1 MGSPGTPHQ
10 PAPQPAGM
18 EARQWCGDLRPADGG
33 RTVTLCGWV
42 DRRRDHG
49 GVIFIDLRDR
59 SGTVQITV
67 DPELAGSDPAA
78 REAFAAAFETAS
90 HLRNETVL
98 QVSGRLRERPAESIN
113 ERLATGQVEV
123 VASAITVLNAVKG
136 NLPFPVSVHDEEN
149 TREEL
154 RLRHRYLD
162 LRRERMNGNL
172 RLRHQ
177 VVKTIRAFLAGAGPA
192 EAGEGF
198 IEVETP
204 VLTRSTPEGARD
216 YLVPSRVCGGEWFA
230 LPQSPQLFKQLLMV
244 GGLERYYQIARCFR
258 DEDLRADRQPEF
270 TQLDMEMSFLDQE
283 QILALNERLIAAI
296 WKQVKGVE
304 LPRPFPRL
312 SWHEAMERYGTDRP
326 DTRYGLELVTVSDL
340 VAGMGFKVF
349 SGAVAAGGAVKV
361 LPVPGGNAAI
371 SNVRIK
377 PGGDVFSEAQKAG
390 AGGLAFIRVRENGEI
405 DTIGAIK
412 DNLSPE
418 VKAELLA
425 RTGAQ
430 PGTLLLF
437 GAGDTATVNKALDRV
452 RQFLA
457 RELALVPKDP
467 RAGTSQGAASG
478 AEGAEAGAAEAAA
491 SEGWHFL
498 WVVDFPMFDYNAEE
512 QRYEALHHPFCA
524 PNAEDLGDDPAQWA
538 AKLPGARAQAYDLV
552 LNGLELG
559 GGSLRIHD
567 SALQRQVLQTIG
579 LPLEEAERQFGFLLE
594 ALDMGAP
601 PHGGIA
607 FGLDRMT
614 MLLAGEESIRDTI
627 AFPKTQQARC
637 LMTQAPAGVAGK
649 QLEELHVA
657 STWTEEA

>member
-1 MGSPGTPHQ
+1 MRSHG
-10 PAPQPAGM
+10 
-18 EARQWCGDLRPADGG
+18 CGDLRADHAGQA
-33 RTVTLCGWV
+33 VQLCGWV

-49 GVIFIDLRDR
+49 GVIFVDLRDR

-67 DPELAGSDPAA
+67 DPDLG
-78 REAFAAAFETAS
+78 AAAFAVAE

-98 QVSGRLRERPAESIN
+98 RVSGTVRPRPPESLN
-113 ERLATGQVEV
+113 ERLATGAIEV
-123 VASAITVLNAVKG
+123 LAHEITVLNALKA
-136 NLPFPVSVHDEEN
+136 NLPFPVSVHDEEAV
-149 TREEL
+149 REEL
-154 RLRHRYLD
+154 RLKYRYLD
-162 LRRERMNGNL
+162 LRRERMARNL
-172 RLRHQ
+172 RLRHAT
-177 VVKTIRAFLAGAGPA
+177 VRAIRAFLE
-192 EAGEGF
+192 EAEGF
-198 IEVETP
+198 LEVETP

-216 YLVPSRVCGGEWFA
+216 YLVPSRVSGGEWFA

-244 GGLERYYQIARCFR
+244 GGVERYYQIARCFR

-283 QILALNERLIAAI
+283 RILALNEGLIASV
-296 WKQVKGVE
+296 WKAVKGVE

-312 SWHEAMERYGTDRP
+312 TWAEAMERYGTDRP
-326 DTRYGLELVTVSDL
+326 DTRYGLELVNVSDL
-340 VAGMGFKVF
+340 VADMGFKVF

-361 LPVPGGNAAI
+361 LPVPGGNEAI

-412 DNLSPE
+412 DNLSE
-418 VKAELLA
+418 AKKAELLT

-437 GAGDTATVNKALDRV
+437 GAGDSATVNKALDRV

-457 RELALVPKDP
+457 RELGLVPAD
-467 RAGTSQGAASG
+467 RDNAL
-478 AEGAEAGAAEAAA
+478 
-491 SEGWHFL
+491 WNFL
-498 WVVDFPMFDYNAEE
+498 WVVDFPMFEFNKDEN
-512 QRYEALHHPFCA
+512 RYEALHHPFCA
-524 PNAEDLGDDPAQWA
+524 PNAEDLGSDPAAWA
-538 AKLPGARAQAYDLV
+538 ERLPTARAQAYDLV

-579 LPLEEAERQFGFLLE
+579 LPLEQANRQFGFLME
-594 ALDMGAP
+594 ALDLGAP

-607 FGLDRMT
+607 YGLDRIV

-637 LMTQAPAGVAGK
+637 LLTGAPADVDDK
-649 QLEELHVA
+649 QLRELHVA
-657 STWTEEA
+657 STWVAEEPDKAPV

>member
-1 MGSPGTPHQ
+1 MRSHG
-10 PAPQPAGM
+10 
-18 EARQWCGDLRPADGG
+18 CGDLRADQVGQD
-33 RTVTLCGWV
+33 VQLCGWV

-67 DPELAGSDPAA
+67 DPELAGGDPAV
-78 REAFAAAFETAS
+78 REAFAAVFETAS

-98 QVSGRLRERPAESIN
+98 QVVGTLRPRPAESIN
-113 ERLATGQVEV
+113 ERLATGRIEV
-123 VASAITVLNAVKG
+123 VASALTVLNAVKG

-177 VVKTIRAFLAGAGPA
+177 VVKTIRAFLAGAGPR

-244 GGLERYYQIARCFR
+244 GGMERYYQIARCFR

-270 TQLDMEMSFLDQE
+270 TQLDIEMSFLDQE

-296 WKQVKGVE
+296 WKEVKGIE
-304 LPRPFPRL
+304 LPLPFPRL
-312 SWHEAMERYGTDRP
+312 TWHEAMERYGTDRP

-349 SGAVAAGGAVKV
+349 SGAVAAGGSVKV
-361 LPVPGGNAAI
+361 LPVPGGNEAI

-377 PGGDVFSEAQKAG
+377 PGGDVFSEAQAAG

-412 DNLSPE
+412 DNLSE
-418 VKAELLA
+418 DKKAELLE
-425 RTGAQ
+425 RTGAT

-457 RELALVPKDP
+457 RELGLVPKVQ
-467 RAGTSQGAASG
+467 AGASG
-478 AEGAEAGAAEAAA
+478 EGKGAEER
-491 SEGWHFL
+491 WNFL
-498 WVVDFPMFDYNAEE
+498 WVVDFPMFEFNADEN
-512 QRYEALHHPFCA
+512 RLEALHHPFCA
-524 PNAEDLGDDPAQWA
+524 PNAEDLGDDPATWA
-538 AKLPGARAQAYDLV
+538 ANLPTARAQAYDLV

-567 SALQRQVLQTIG
+567 SALQRQVLQAIG

-637 LMTQAPAGVAGK
+637 LLTQAPAGVAAK

-657 STWTEEA
+657 STWVEEE

>member
-1 MGSPGTPHQ
+1 MRSHG
-10 PAPQPAGM
+10 
-18 EARQWCGDLRPADGG
+18 CGDLRADHAGQA
-33 RTVTLCGWV
+33 VQLCGWV

-49 GVIFIDLRDR
+49 GVIFVDLRDR

-67 DPELAGSDPAA
+67 DPDLG
-78 REAFAAAFETAS
+78 AAAFAVAE

-98 QVSGRLRERPAESIN
+98 RVSGTVRPRPPESLN
-113 ERLATGQVEV
+113 ERLATGAIEV
-123 VASAITVLNAVKG
+123 LAHEITVLNALKA
-136 NLPFPVSVHDEEN
+136 NLPFPVSVHDEEAV
-149 TREEL
+149 REEL
-154 RLRHRYLD
+154 RLKYRYLD
-162 LRRERMNGNL
+162 LRRERMARNL
-172 RLRHQ
+172 RLRHAT
-177 VVKTIRAFLAGAGPA
+177 VRAIRAFLE
-192 EAGEGF
+192 EAEGF
-198 IEVETP
+198 LEVETP

-216 YLVPSRVCGGEWFA
+216 YLVPSRVSGGEWFA

-244 GGLERYYQIARCFR
+244 GGIERYYQIARCFR

-283 QILALNERLIAAI
+283 QILALNEGLIASVWNA
-296 WKQVKGVE
+296 VKGVE

-312 SWHEAMERYGTDRP
+312 TWAEAMERYGTDRP
-326 DTRYGLELVTVSDL
+326 DTRYGLELVNVSDL
-340 VAGMGFKVF
+340 VADMGFKVF

-361 LPVPGGNAAI
+361 LPVPGGNEAI

-412 DNLSPE
+412 DNLSE
-418 VKAELLA
+418 AKKAELLE

-457 RELALVPKDP
+457 RELGLVPAD
-467 RAGTSQGAASG
+467 RDNAL
-478 AEGAEAGAAEAAA
+478 
-491 SEGWHFL
+491 WNFL
-498 WVVDFPMFDYNAEE
+498 WVVDFPMFEFNKDEN
-512 QRYEALHHPFCA
+512 RYEALHHPFCA
-524 PNAEDLGDDPAQWA
+524 PNAEDLGSDPAAWA
-538 AKLPGARAQAYDLV
+538 ERLPTARAQAYDLV

-579 LPLEEAERQFGFLLE
+579 LPLEQANRQFGFLME
-594 ALDMGAP
+594 ALDLGAP

-607 FGLDRMT
+607 YGLDRIV
-614 MLLAGEESIRDTI
+614 MLLAGEDSIRDTI

-637 LMTQAPAGVAGK
+637 LLTGAPADVDDK
-649 QLEELHVA
+649 QLRELHVA
-657 STWTEEA
+657 STWVAEEPDKAPV

>member
-1 MGSPGTPHQ
+1 MRSHG
-10 PAPQPAGM
+10 
-18 EARQWCGDLRPADGG
+18 CGDLRADNAGQE
-33 RTVTLCGWV
+33 VQLCGWV

-67 DPELAGSDPAA
+67 DPDLGA
-78 REAFAAAFETAS
+78 EAFAVAE

-98 QVSGRLRERPAESIN
+98 QVRGRVRPRPAESLN
-113 ERLATGQVEV
+113 ERLATGAIEV
-123 VASAITVLNAVKG
+123 LAAGLTVLNEVKG
-136 NLPFPVSVHDEEN
+136 TLPFPVSVHDEEN

-162 LRRERMNGNL
+162 LRRERMARNL
-172 RLRHQ
+172 RLRHAT
-177 VVKTIRAFLAGAGPA
+177 VRAIRGVL
-192 EAGEGF
+192 EAEGF

-244 GGLERYYQIARCFR
+244 GGIERYYQIARCFR

-283 QILALNERLIAAI
+283 QILALNEGLIAAI
-296 WKQVKGVE
+296 WQQVKGVE

-312 SWHEAMERYGTDRP
+312 TWHDAMERYGTDRP
-326 DTRYGLELVTVSDL
+326 DTRYGLELVTVSDI

-361 LPVPGGNAAI
+361 IAVPGGNEAI

-390 AGGLAFIRVRENGEI
+390 AGGLAFIRVREGGEI

-412 DNLSPE
+412 DNLSDAQ
-418 VKAELLA
+418 KAELLA

-452 RQFLA
+452 RQVLA
-457 RELALVPKDP
+457 RELGLV
-467 RAGTSQGAASG
+467 Q
-478 AEGAEAGAAEAAA
+478 
-491 SEGWHFL
+491 SERDNSTWNFL
-498 WVVDFPMFDYNAEE
+498 WVVDFPMFEFNADE
-512 QRYEALHHPFCA
+512 QRLEALHHPFCA
-524 PNAEDLGDDPAQWA
+524 PNTADLGADPAAWA
-538 AKLPGARAQAYDLV
+538 ETLPTARAQAYDLV

-579 LPLEEAERQFGFLLE
+579 LPLEEAERQFGFLME

-601 PHGGIA
+601 PHGGLA
-607 FGLDRMT
+607 FGLDRMV

-637 LMTQAPAGVAGK
+637 LLTGAPGAVAPR

-657 STWTEEA
+657 STWVDDEG